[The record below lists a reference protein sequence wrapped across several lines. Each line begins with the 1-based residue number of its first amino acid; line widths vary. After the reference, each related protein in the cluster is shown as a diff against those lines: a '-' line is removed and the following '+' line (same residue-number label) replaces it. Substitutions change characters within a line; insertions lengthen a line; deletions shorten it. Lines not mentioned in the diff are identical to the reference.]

1 MTAPFAAAYP
11 ALLQASAE
19 AVQTILV
26 ADWPRIAHH
35 RGEILKGVTIC
46 WCRIKD
52 EEAQSQE
59 LDGVQES
66 IEQVVQL
73 LTRTVAR
80 DSRLVEECQILIDSD
95 GRLRDL
101 LVI

>member
-1 MTAPFAAAYP
+1 M
-11 ALLQASAE
+11 E

-26 ADWPRIAHH
+26 ADWPRIARH
-35 RGEILKGVTIC
+35 RGEILKGVIIC

-59 LDGVQES
+59 LDAVQES

-73 LTRTVAR
+73 LKCTVAC
-80 DSRLVEECQILIDSD
+80 DSRLVEECQTLIDSD

-101 LVI
+101 IGQLN